1 MVGASRVHAHRI
13 ILEFEKLGIT
23 KLRPPWRVRGCPGRS
38 RRESV
43 CAFGAVARCLV
54 ALRWRASVRA
64 SYGLD
69 AGAMVARLDAG
80 AAVPSPVPVAMPRFS
95 PLWPLGTLPHP
106 LDAVVNLF
114 NAGGY
119 RRFPASELGFPD
131 NLRAVF
137 YFRIY
142 DPAPYPGPV
151 FFNAVIHIPMLQD
164 RSPCLAF

>member
-1 MVGASRVHAHRI
+1 M
-13 ILEFEKLGIT
+13 
-23 KLRPPWRVRGCPGRS
+23 
-38 RRESV
+38 
-43 CAFGAVARCLV
+43 
-54 ALRWRASVRA
+54 RA

-142 DPAPYPGPV
+142 DPAPSPGLI
-151 FFNAVIHIPMLQD
+151 FFDAVIHIPVLQD
-164 RSPCLAF
+164 PLSVLCA

>member
-1 MVGASRVHAHRI
+1 M
-13 ILEFEKLGIT
+13 
-23 KLRPPWRVRGCPGRS
+23 
-38 RRESV
+38 
-43 CAFGAVARCLV
+43 
-54 ALRWRASVRA
+54 RA

-119 RRFPASELGFPD
+119 RRFPASDELVTLTFGLD
-131 NLRAVF
+131 GIYLVSEGISRARTPILNGSRAENCRVCC
-137 YFRIY
+137 R
-142 DPAPYPGPV
+142 A
-151 FFNAVIHIPMLQD
+151 
-164 RSPCLAF
+164 